1 MYIKNDACKNRNG
14 FNSLPLFFTVEIIT
28 ESMKAG
34 EKKEKKT
41 KEKTE
46 KIEDVANDVDAQK
59 KAEPEKKGDPP
70 VIEGK
75 LEDVVSWLGR
85 CFKQTVV

>member
-1 MYIKNDACKNRNG
+1 MN
-14 FNSLPLFFTVEIIT
+14 FLPLFFIAEIIT
-28 ESMKAG
+28 ESLKE

-46 KIEDVANDVDAQK
+46 KIEDVANDVDAK
-59 KAEPEKKGDPP
+59 KKGEAEKKGDPP

-75 LEDVVSWLGR
+75 LEDVVSWRGR
-85 CFKQTVV
+85 CFEQTVRLL